1 MGANKVGDIFRRHL
15 QDIFLPGSAVQ
26 RIDICVPGMLSARD
40 FLLYDGLFLPFQ
52 TSSSSPYVERRR
64 SVLGQTAAC
73 DINRFDPLPILVH
86 DPLGTRERISR
97 PCIWPHWNL
106 TTLWFSQS
114 RPRWL
119 RRITVD
125 AASRSACRLD
135 GSIFNASAFHG
146 PRCGCAAA
154 SELCRPWR
162 FPVSVGHPGLCSCSL
177 SLSGTAEG
185 K

>member
-1 MGANKVGDIFRRHL
+1 M
-15 QDIFLPGSAVQ
+15 
-26 RIDICVPGMLSARD
+26 
-40 FLLYDGLFLPFQ
+40 
-52 TSSSSPYVERRR
+52 
-64 SVLGQTAAC
+64 GQTAAC

-125 AASRSACRLD
+125 AASRSACDWTQVSLLLLLFMAFGADAPHRPTQEVVWLIGFAD
-135 GSIFNASAFHG
+135 GRRKVKDA
-146 PRCGCAAA
+146 
-154 SELCRPWR
+154 LYY
-162 FPVSVGHPGLCSCSL
+162 SVFKERAEAIEKAPSL
-177 SLSGTAEG
+177 SMPKS
-185 K
+185 